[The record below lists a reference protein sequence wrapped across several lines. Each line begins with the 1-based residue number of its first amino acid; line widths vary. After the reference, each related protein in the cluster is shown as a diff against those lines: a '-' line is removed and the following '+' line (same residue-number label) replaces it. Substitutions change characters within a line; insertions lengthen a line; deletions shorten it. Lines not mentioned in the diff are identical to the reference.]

1 MAAASGVLSRCW
13 KTGCH
18 DKGQPGETSALLSSW
33 NLEAGELD
41 SSLELGRLALVGA
54 DPLGVGLPDST
65 RENIECLVQFEFE
78 IQSKYFLS
86 MSMSQILNET

>member
-1 MAAASGVLSRCW
+1 M
-13 KTGCH
+13 T
-18 DKGQPGETSALLSSW
+18 KGSQGKPQLLYPPGTWRLGSW
-33 NLEAGELD
+33 THPWR
-41 SSLELGRLALVGA
+41 LGRLALVGA
-54 DPLGVGLPDST
+54 DPLDVGLPDST